1 MIFNKE
7 GSTTIITQEKT
18 TIVEFA
24 KGINDKY
31 ETLRNDNIIA
41 NLFSLKNIT
50 PQDINEFLLISK
62 KHKSAKRSFV
72 IVTDS
77 VSYDE
82 TPEEI
87 TIVPTLQE
95 AYDLVEMEEIERDLD
110 F

>member
-18 TIVEFA
+18 TVIEFV
-24 KGINDKY
+24 KRLEDKY
-31 ETLRNDNIIA
+31 ESLKSDNIIV
-41 NLFSLKNIT
+41 NLFSLKQISVA
-50 PQDINEFLLISK
+50 DINEFLRISN
-62 KHKSAKRSFV
+62 KHKSARRSFV
-72 IVTDS
+72 IVTNK
-77 VSYDE
+77 VSFDE
-82 TPEEI
+82 VPGEI